1 MQGDVLALDLLS
13 AAGIDTFCRS
23 DGDFIH
29 TAPQLF

>member
-1 MQGDVLALDLLS
+1 MQGDVLALEFLS

-29 TAPQLF
+29 IAPQLF